1 MHLVR
6 LGEWDV
12 ANQGEDCV
20 GNLCLPPVQD
30 FPVTLADFTIHPD
43 FNYDRKLIFSSSEI
57 FLIFNIILNEMKV
70 LHLSQSPLL
79 PPLEGYFMVFAV
91 SLWD

>member
-57 FLIFNIILNEMKV
+57 FVFLNYR
-70 LHLSQSPLL
+70 STS
-79 PPLEGYFMVFAV
+79 F
-91 SLWD
+91 

>member
-1 MHLVR
+1 MNLVR

-12 ANQGEDCV
+12 ANKGEDCV

-43 FNYDRKLIFSSSEI
+43 FKYDRELYYSSS
-57 FLIFNIILNEMKV
+57 
-70 LHLSQSPLL
+70 
-79 PPLEGYFMVFAV
+79 
-91 SLWD
+91 

>member
-1 MHLVR
+1 MYHLSLFVENEANPVHLVR

-20 GNLCLPPVQD
+20 GNLCLPLVQD

-43 FNYDRKLIFSSSEI
+43 YSADIKRQKTVVNNR
-57 FLIFNIILNEMKV
+57 
-70 LHLSQSPLL
+70 
-79 PPLEGYFMVFAV
+79 
-91 SLWD
+91 

>member
-1 MHLVR
+1 MYHLLLFVENEANPVHLVR

-43 FNYDRKLIFSSSEI
+43 FNYDRKLILSSSEI
-57 FLIFNIILNEMKV
+57 FV
-70 LHLSQSPLL
+70 LKYS
-79 PPLEGYFMVFAV
+79 
-91 SLWD
+91 